1 MIKVLFFLE
10 SLGGGG
16 AEKVLVNLIKGLDKS
31 KYNITVK
38 VMSDVGV
45 YNDEIAEIIKYK
57 SIISGKNYGKNIFH
71 NIFYKIKYKL
81 IYLLPKKIIY
91 KIIARE
97 KYDVEVAFIE
107 GFATAVISESKN
119 KLSKKI
125 AWIHVDP
132 IERNYAD
139 AYFKN
144 LEEHSQ
150 CYKKFDKI
158 VCVSKSVEKST
169 IKKYGITLNNIMT
182 QYNPIDEDD
191 IKKRA
196 NEKINI
202 LDSSAIKFITI
213 GRLVEQKGYDRLI
226 RVIKRLKEEYDGVFQ
241 LLILGD
247 GEKKKQLE
255 EYIKENKLTNIVKL
269 QGFVKNPYPY
279 LKNSDLFICS
289 SRAEG
294 YSLVIAESLILNVPV
309 ISTKCSGP
317 NELLD
322 FGKYG
327 MLVENDE
334 DSLYLGLKN
343 IIDDRNKLK
352 ELKKKSQKRSEIFNY
367 KKTIERIE
375 KKILDN

>member
-1 MIKVLFFLE
+1 
-10 SLGGGG
+10 
-16 AEKVLVNLIKGLDKS
+16 
-31 KYNITVK
+31 
-38 VMSDVGV
+38 
-45 YNDEIAEIIKYK
+45 
-57 SIISGKNYGKNIFH
+57 
-71 NIFYKIKYKL
+71 
-81 IYLLPKKIIY
+81 
-91 KIIARE
+91 
-97 KYDVEVAFIE
+97 
-107 GFATAVISESKN
+107 
-119 KLSKKI
+119 
-125 AWIHVDP
+125 
-132 IERNYAD
+132 
-139 AYFKN
+139 
-144 LEEHSQ
+144 
-150 CYKKFDKI
+150 
-158 VCVSKSVEKST
+158 
-169 IKKYGITLNNIMT
+169 MT

>member
-1 MIKVLFFLE
+1 M
-10 SLGGGG
+10 
-16 AEKVLVNLIKGLDKS
+16 
-31 KYNITVK
+31 
-38 VMSDVGV
+38 
-45 YNDEIAEIIKYK
+45 
-57 SIISGKNYGKNIFH
+57 
-71 NIFYKIKYKL
+71 
-81 IYLLPKKIIY
+81 
-91 KIIARE
+91 
-97 KYDVEVAFIE
+97 
-107 GFATAVISESKN
+107 
-119 KLSKKI
+119 
-125 AWIHVDP
+125 
-132 IERNYAD
+132 
-139 AYFKN
+139 
-144 LEEHSQ
+144 
-150 CYKKFDKI
+150 
-158 VCVSKSVEKST
+158 
-169 IKKYGITLNNIMT
+169 
-182 QYNPIDEDD
+182 
-191 IKKRA
+191 
-196 NEKINI
+196 
-202 LDSSAIKFITI
+202 
-213 GRLVEQKGYDRLI
+213 
-226 RVIKRLKEEYDGVFQ
+226 
-241 LLILGD
+241 LILGD

>member
-1 MIKVLFFLE
+1 
-10 SLGGGG
+10 
-16 AEKVLVNLIKGLDKS
+16 
-31 KYNITVK
+31 
-38 VMSDVGV
+38 
-45 YNDEIAEIIKYK
+45 
-57 SIISGKNYGKNIFH
+57 
-71 NIFYKIKYKL
+71 
-81 IYLLPKKIIY
+81 
-91 KIIARE
+91 
-97 KYDVEVAFIE
+97 
-107 GFATAVISESKN
+107 
-119 KLSKKI
+119 
-125 AWIHVDP
+125 
-132 IERNYAD
+132 
-139 AYFKN
+139 
-144 LEEHSQ
+144 
-150 CYKKFDKI
+150 
-158 VCVSKSVEKST
+158 
-169 IKKYGITLNNIMT
+169 MT

-352 ELKKKSQKRSEIFNY
+352 ELEKKSQKRSEIFNY

>member
-1 MIKVLFFLE
+1 M
-10 SLGGGG
+10 
-16 AEKVLVNLIKGLDKS
+16 
-31 KYNITVK
+31 
-38 VMSDVGV
+38 
-45 YNDEIAEIIKYK
+45 
-57 SIISGKNYGKNIFH
+57 
-71 NIFYKIKYKL
+71 
-81 IYLLPKKIIY
+81 
-91 KIIARE
+91 
-97 KYDVEVAFIE
+97 
-107 GFATAVISESKN
+107 
-119 KLSKKI
+119 
-125 AWIHVDP
+125 
-132 IERNYAD
+132 ER
-139 AYFKN
+139 
-144 LEEHSQ
+144 
-150 CYKKFDKI
+150 
-158 VCVSKSVEKST
+158 
-169 IKKYGITLNNIMT
+169 
-182 QYNPIDEDD
+182 
-191 IKKRA
+191 
-196 NEKINI
+196 
-202 LDSSAIKFITI
+202 
-213 GRLVEQKGYDRLI
+213 
-226 RVIKRLKEEYDGVFQ
+226 
-241 LLILGD
+241 
-247 GEKKKQLE
+247 KKKQLE

>member
-45 YNDEIAEIIKYK
+45 YNDEIAEIIKCK

-132 IERNYAD
+132 LERNYAD
-139 AYFKN
+139 GYFKN

-158 VCVSKSVEKST
+158 VCVSKSVERSA

-247 GEKKKQLE
+247 GEKKKQLG